1 MAEIAVIRTHITN
14 YFKTKDVYAQYKK
27 VSFSHRFFETH
38 RKEITIH
45 KTAKNTFEKMDKI
58 PNMKELNAEYGELL
72 SLKKRLYSE
81 YR

>member
-27 VSFSHRFFETH
+27 VSFSHWFFETH
-38 RKEITIH
+38 HKEITIH